1 MSFLISDA
9 VAQEAGAAAGGSGF
23 EPFIMLAIFVAV
35 FYFLIW
41 RPQSKRN
48 KEHKN
53 LLENL
58 GKGDEVTTSGGVV
71 GKITKVDEGFVA
83 VEVAENIELTIQK
96 QAVVNVLPKGTLK
109 SI

>member
-1 MSFLISDA
+1 MSFLIPEA
-9 VAQEAGAAAGGSGF
+9 VAAEGAEAAAGGSF
-23 EPFIMLAIFVAV
+23 EPFIMLAIFAAV

-53 LLENL
+53 LIENL
-58 GKGDEVTTSGGVV
+58 GKGDEVCTSGGVV
-71 GKITKVDEGFVA
+71 GKIVKVDEGFVGI
-83 VEVAENIELTIQK
+83 EVADNVELTVQK
-96 QAVVNVLPKGTLK
+96 QAIVSVLPKGTLK